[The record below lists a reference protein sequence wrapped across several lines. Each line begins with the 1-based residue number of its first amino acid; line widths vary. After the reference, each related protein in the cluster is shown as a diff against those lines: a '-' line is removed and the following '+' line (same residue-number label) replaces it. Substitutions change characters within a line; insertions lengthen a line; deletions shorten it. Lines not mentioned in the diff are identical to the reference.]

1 MICIGT
7 GNNSAG
13 YWGEPLCDLP
23 MQTLVNL
30 MEHLNDTSDQFEW
43 IYLTG
48 DLPAHN
54 VWDQT
59 KSGQVSILK
68 KIISLFDEYL
78 PNKPLFY
85 AIGNHESDPVN
96 RYIMLSQCFVLLCIL
111 LVILQLLSLIIQCHG
126 CMMLLL
132 TCFRNG

>member
-1 MICIGT
+1 
-7 GNNSAG
+7 
-13 YWGEPLCDLP
+13 

-54 VWDQT
+54 IWDQT

-96 RYIMLSQCFVLLCIL
+96 RYNNVVSVCCPFMQSFSYPPASITDYSMSWLYDVAADMLQKW
-111 LVILQLLSLIIQCHG
+111 
-126 CMMLLL
+126 L
-132 TCFRNG
+132 TPDAIETLKR